1 MWSTMTSTAWARR
14 PSAPSRTPPAWTAP
28 ASSGSSFRKGAGT
41 MATMTTTTTRATA
54 TTTIMT
60 TTMTMTVT
68 TRATTTMTMTMTMAT
83 MATTTTRATTTMT
96 TTTMTTT
103 TTTTMARTKTR
114 TRRPGRSAGGVEA
127 EAHLNVFRRR
137 RLSQRRASEA
147 RRGVREALDA
157 PDAAGARRRTVFGG
171 SVASGPAVLHGKEF
185 LLRHG
190 VLPT

>member
-1 MWSTMTSTAWARR
+1 M
-14 PSAPSRTPPAWTAP
+14 
-28 ASSGSSFRKGAGT
+28 T
-41 MATMTTTTTRATA
+41 MA
-54 TTTIMT
+54 
-60 TTMTMTVT
+60 
-68 TRATTTMTMTMTMAT
+68 TMTMAT
-83 MATTTTRATTTMT
+83 MATTTTRA

-137 RLSQRRASEA
+137 RLSQWRTSEA
-147 RRGVREALDA
+147 PRGAREALDA